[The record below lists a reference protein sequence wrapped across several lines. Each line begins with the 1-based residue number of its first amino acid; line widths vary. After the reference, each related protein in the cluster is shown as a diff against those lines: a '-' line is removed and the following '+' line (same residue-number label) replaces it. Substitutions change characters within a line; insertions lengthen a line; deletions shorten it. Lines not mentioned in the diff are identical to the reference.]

1 MKMVMMMMAMV
12 VEAMEPIGRLR
23 FRQAGSGMRSPPK
36 WVTRGHRRRRRPQLD
51 GCGGGRLVGIGRGR
65 RCGTEKKRVPWKAAW
80 GRDPAGSRG
89 REAEQIKRWRRLI
102 GEGSKKACYRVMGGG
117 RSRSVHVGE
126 RAMGTALLLGYYN
139 RNAVKPVRV
148 FFCHLCKSGC

>member
-1 MKMVMMMMAMV
+1 MA
-12 VEAMEPIGRLR
+12 
-23 FRQAGSGMRSPPK
+23 
-36 WVTRGHRRRRRPQLD
+36 
-51 GCGGGRLVGIGRGR
+51 
-65 RCGTEKKRVPWKAAW
+65 AAW
-80 GRDPAGSRG
+80 LASGAGAAAALKRRESLGKQLGDRARSRG

-139 RNAVKPVRV
+139 RNAVKPGGHGNALFV
-148 FFCHLCKSGC
+148 LAGQK